1 MHVVLYKSRAK
12 AKEQIMRK
20 VTEQSIKA
28 FLNHRNGKFGGVCTN
43 SYAGCGYGEINTE
56 VDNGGLYLF
65 GNCIAKLKNNDLY
78 VRIHT
83 LSNTTRERLNGF
95 SEFGYKLSVSQKDW
109 QAYINGEKVEDYYKW
124 YKVERV

>member
-1 MHVVLYKSRAK
+1 MK
-12 AKEQIMRK
+12 K

-28 FLNHRNGKFGGVCTN
+28 LLNGQNVKLGGICKNTYSEFGG
-43 SYAGCGYGEINTE
+43 YGYQNTE

-65 GNCIAKLKNNDLY
+65 GNCIAKLENNNLY

-83 LSNTTRERLNGF
+83 NSNTTRERLNGF
-95 SEFGYKLSVSQKDW
+95 SEFGYKLSVTQKNF

>member
-1 MHVVLYKSRAK
+1 
-12 AKEQIMRK
+12 MRK

-28 FLNHRNGKFGGVCTN
+28 LLNGKNVKLGGVCTN

-56 VDNGGLYLF
+56 VDNKAMYLF
-65 GNCIAKLKNNDLY
+65 GNCIAKLENDNLY

-83 LSNTTRERLNGF
+83 NSNTTRERLNGF
-95 SEFGYKLSVSQKDW
+95 SEFGYKLSVTSKNW
-109 QAYINGEKVEDYYKW
+109 QAYINGEPVEDYYKW

>member
-1 MHVVLYKSRAK
+1 
-12 AKEQIMRK
+12 MRK

-28 FLNHRNGKFGGVCTN
+28 FLNHRNGKFGGICKN

-65 GNCIAKLKNNDLY
+65 GNCIAKLENNNLY

-95 SEFGYKLSVSQKDW
+95 SEFGYKLSVTQKDW